1 MTPANERRKAGIM
14 PWLGPALLAVI
25 VALMVLGG
33 GNVLSNIAGL
43 RDDFQKNAV
52 QNEKRL
58 THLEDA
64 NIDIAVSLAEIKA
77 SQQFN
82 YLRLRAGESQPI
94 PRAMPHPPVKAQR

>member
-1 MTPANERRKAGIM
+1 
-14 PWLGPALLAVI
+14 
-25 VALMVLGG
+25 MVLGG

-64 NIDIAVSLAEIKA
+64 NIDIATSLAEIKA

-82 YLRLRAGESQPI
+82 YLRLRSGEPQPI
-94 PRAMPHPPVKAQR
+94 PRAMPHPPIKAQR

>member
-58 THLEDA
+58 TQLEDA
-64 NIDIAVSLAEIKA
+64 NIDIAASLAEIKA
-77 SQQFN
+77 CQQFN